1 MNCGV
6 KTHDY
11 DCLCDVIVKEVTP
24 INYGLPD
31 YLLGGRWVASR
42 LGIGTPW
49 TATSFVEFMEAYLKA
64 WDIYA
69 KPVDDGSR
77 MKSLKKMNPMQFED
91 LKRMVRLGYEPR
103 TCVDE
108 MHALHGVE
116 ISRSYICKLRKRMQ
130 ARGEFN
136 ANQ

>member
-6 KTHDY
+6 MTHDEE
-11 DCLCDVIVKEVTP
+11 CLCDVIVKEVTP

-31 YLLGGRWVASR
+31 YLLGGKWVAGQ

-49 TATSFVEFMEAYLKA
+49 TSASLADFMQAYLAA

-69 KPVDDGSR
+69 RPIEDRQAVA
-77 MKSLKKMNPMQFED
+77 SLRKMNAVQFDD

-108 MHALHGVE
+108 MYALHGVE
-116 ISRSYICKLRKRMQ
+116 VSRSYICKLRKRMQ
-130 ARGEFN
+130 ARGEFD
-136 ANQ
+136 APK